1 MPADLIPLGKTDI
14 QITPLGIGTWQWG
27 DRVMWGYGKT
37 YTDADVQAAFQ
48 TSLDHGL
55 NWFDTAEVYG
65 LGISERLL
73 GQYVRAVKGETA
85 AAPAPLVATKFFPF
99 PWRLTKAQ
107 FRRTLKGSLNRLGM
121 KCVDLYQIHWPF
133 PPVSIETWAEA
144 LADAVSDGLIRSA
157 GVSNYNLE
165 QMLRADIALGKR
177 GVPLASNQVPYSL
190 LDRRVERSGL
200 LSQCVQRG
208 ITLIAYSPLAQGML
222 SGKYTPEKPP
232 SGIRA
237 RRYNPAYL
245 AKIQPLVQ
253 LLRQIGQEYGKTP
266 SQVALNWV
274 VCKSAVPIPGAR
286 NARHA
291 EENAAAIGW
300 RLTAEQVAALDRASD
315 QL

>member
-1 MPADLIPLGKTDI
+1 
-14 QITPLGIGTWQWG
+14 
-27 DRVMWGYGKT
+27 
-37 YTDADVQAAFQ
+37 
-48 TSLDHGL
+48 
-55 NWFDTAEVYG
+55 
-65 LGISERLL
+65 
-73 GQYVRAVKGETA
+73 
-85 AAPAPLVATKFFPF
+85 
-99 PWRLTKAQ
+99 
-107 FRRTLKGSLNRLGM
+107 M

>member
-107 FRRTLKGSLNRLGM
+107 FRRTLKGSLNRL
-121 KCVDLYQIHWPF
+121 
-133 PPVSIETWAEA
+133 A
-144 LADAVSDGLIRSA
+144 
-157 GVSNYNLE
+157 
-165 QMLRADIALGKR
+165 
-177 GVPLASNQVPYSL
+177 
-190 LDRRVERSGL
+190 
-200 LSQCVQRG
+200 
-208 ITLIAYSPLAQGML
+208 
-222 SGKYTPEKPP
+222 
-232 SGIRA
+232 
-237 RRYNPAYL
+237 
-245 AKIQPLVQ
+245 
-253 LLRQIGQEYGKTP
+253 
-266 SQVALNWV
+266 
-274 VCKSAVPIPGAR
+274 
-286 NARHA
+286 
-291 EENAAAIGW
+291 
-300 RLTAEQVAALDRASD
+300 
-315 QL
+315 

>member
-274 VCKSAVPIPGAR
+274 VCK
-286 NARHA
+286 
-291 EENAAAIGW
+291 
-300 RLTAEQVAALDRASD
+300 
-315 QL
+315 